1 MEIFLSKS
9 NQFHELMATDAKDFE
24 TGEHLI
30 LDSLVI
36 SYTGVL
42 VRCNSLHPTGM
53 SMLLAK
59 DLDCCSRF
67 IVQSLS
73 LIVLM
78 LAPATVL

>member
-1 MEIFLSKS
+1 MGEVHYKMEIFLSKS

-42 VRCNSLHPTGM
+42 VRCNSLHPMGM

-59 DLDCCSRF
+59 DLDCCS
-67 IVQSLS
+67 
-73 LIVLM
+73 
-78 LAPATVL
+78 